1 MYALTCCP
9 SCLHHYILIIFIH
22 LSDYFYVYRFPLAA
36 AVEALGE
43 ESPAMT
49 LASMSKPRTVQG
61 GAVFTTPFTPAVA
74 SVQIMLKTD
83 GRPLN
88 ARIELLQGPNNN
100 KQVME
105 LYSEDGLERPFYAVL
120 DTPGHGNVVRIV
132 NTATVEVSHFIC
144 CHLWYS

>member
-1 MYALTCCP
+1 MCN
-9 SCLHHYILIIFIH
+9 LIIVSSIPNTQ
-22 LSDYFYVYRFPLAA
+22 LSSLLRLKIYRFPLAA

-105 LYSEDGLERPFYAVL
+105 VYSEDGLERPLYAVM

-132 NTATVEVSHFIC
+132 NTATVEVSLASASHFSL
-144 CHLWYS
+144 HSF